1 MKRRTLLGTLPAL
14 ALTACADL
22 PPASTTQPVTA
33 TAKAAT
39 ARRASAR
46 AQQLAG
52 QLDRGINFGNMLDAP
67 TEGAWGVRVEDAFLD
82 LVGER
87 GFTSSVRLPVRWSN
101 HASVD
106 AAARIDPVFF
116 KRVDG
121 VVDALL
127 ARGCTVLLNMHHYR
141 QLDGDK
147 LDPGE
152 TAVDPAVVQP
162 RFLAMWDQIAQRYAD
177 RGERL
182 VFEPYNEPH
191 GQLEPHWNR
200 LLSEVVARI
209 RISNPRRVLMVGPT
223 MWNNALRLGQ
233 LRLPDDENLIV
244 TVHHYEPFDF
254 THQGAEWNEPKL
266 PLGLDCCDAK
276 QLDRIVAPL
285 EIARQWRDQHGYPVV
300 VGEFGAY
307 SKARTAARSRYLAAI
322 RREMEQRRLPW
333 IYWELAAGF
342 GVYDPAARAFRPEIF
357 EPLYRR

>member
-1 MKRRTLLGTLPAL
+1 MKRRSLLGSLPAL
-14 ALTACADL
+14 ALSACAGA
-22 PPASTTQPVTA
+22 PPAPNA
-33 TAKAAT
+33 TPPAAAG
-39 ARRASAR
+39 ARRASPLAQRLAR
-46 AQQLAG
+46 

-67 TEGAWGVRVEDAFLD
+67 TEGAWGIRVEESFLD

-87 GFTSSVRLPVRWSN
+87 GFTSAVRLPVRWSN
-101 HASVD
+101 HASAD
-106 AAARIDPVFF
+106 AAARIDPAFF
-116 KRVDG
+116 RRVDH
-121 VVDALL
+121 VVDSLL

-141 QLDGDK
+141 ELDGGKPDK
-147 LDPGE
+147 GE
-152 TAVDPAVVQP
+152 MSVDPAVVHP

-191 GQLEPHWNR
+191 GKLEPHWNR
-200 LLSEVVARI
+200 LLAEAVARI

-223 MWNNALRLGQ
+223 MWNNALRLRE
-233 LRLPDDENLIV
+233 LRLPEDENLIV

-266 PLGLDCCDAK
+266 PLGLDCCDAR
-276 QLDRIVAPL
+276 QLGRIIEPL
-285 EIARQWRDQHGYPVV
+285 EIARQWRDRHGYPVV

-307 SKARTAARSRYLAAI
+307 SKAPAAARSSYLTAI
-322 RREMEQRRLPW
+322 RREMEQRQLPW
-333 IYWELAAGF
+333 MYWELAAGF